1 MQISRLTIE
10 RRPSYDSE
18 FPNQLVGTVEFT
30 SPTGAQTVRL
40 SNGALSR
47 VFGVI
52 AAEVQQTA
60 RDNAAQVRRG
70 VEDAMNE
77 PLALQA
83 ANVQLEV

>member
-30 SPTGAQTVRL
+30 APTGAQTIRL

-83 ANVQLEV
+83 ANVQLGD

>member
-1 MQISRLTIE
+1 MQITRLTVE

-30 SPTGAQTVRL
+30 GPTGAQTVRL

-47 VFGVI
+47 IFGVI

-77 PLALQA
+77 PLALEA
-83 ANVQLEV
+83 TKIQLED

>member
-18 FPNQLVGTVEFT
+18 FPNQLVGTVEFK
-30 SPTGAQTVRL
+30 SPTGTQTIRL

-70 VEDAMNE
+70 VEGAMNE
-77 PLALQA
+77 PLALEA
-83 ANVQLEV
+83 ANVQLET

>member
-10 RRPSYDSE
+10 RRPPYDSD

-30 SPTGAQTVRL
+30 SSTGAQAIRL

-47 VFGVI
+47 IFGVI

-60 RDNAAQVRRG
+60 RDNAAQIRRG

-77 PLALQA
+77 PLALEA
-83 ANVQLEV
+83 TKIQLEI

>member
-1 MQISRLTIE
+1 MQISCLTIE

-30 SPTGAQTVRL
+30 SLTGVQTVRL

-77 PLALQA
+77 PLMLEATK
-83 ANVQLEV
+83 VQLED